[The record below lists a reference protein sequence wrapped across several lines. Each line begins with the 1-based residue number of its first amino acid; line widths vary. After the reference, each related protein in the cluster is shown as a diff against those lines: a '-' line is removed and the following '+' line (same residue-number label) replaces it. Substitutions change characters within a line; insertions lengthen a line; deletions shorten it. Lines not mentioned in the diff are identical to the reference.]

1 MTAWNSSKLRKT
13 IVQFFLFV
21 FILLAVALIS
31 LTGKKGEYIHLAGF
45 AQGTTYHITYE
56 SKKGE
61 NLQNLIDS
69 VLEDFDRSLSIYQ
82 PNSVISKFN
91 RNEPGTIA
99 DRKFKVVFD
108 KSFEVYK
115 KTNGAFD
122 ITVGPVVN
130 ALGFG
135 NTDTLRIDSTLID
148 SLLLYVGMDKVS
160 LHHDKLVK
168 QFEETILDV
177 NAIAQGYS
185 VDVIADF
192 LEARKIRTYMVEIG
206 GEVRARGK
214 NDRNQFWK
222 IGIDKPR
229 EGNMLPGSD
238 LQAIISLRNR
248 SLATSGNYRK
258 FYEKDGI
265 KFVHTINPKT
275 GYPVISNLLSATVVS
290 DDCMTA
296 DAYATAFMVFG
307 LDRSIAFLQENKF
320 LDAYLIYADEEGKF
334 RVFATPGL
342 QKYVEE

>member
-1 MTAWNSSKLRKT
+1 MTTVNNNKFRKT
-13 IVQFFLFV
+13 AVQLVLFV
-21 FILLAVALIS
+21 LIILLVCIFT
-31 LTGKKGEYIHLAGF
+31 LTGKKGEYIRLAGF
-45 AQGTTYHITYE
+45 AQGTTYHVTYE

-61 NLQNLIDS
+61 NLQNQIDS
-69 VLEDFDRSLSIYQ
+69 ILADFDMSLSIYQ
-82 PNSVISKFN
+82 PGSVISRLN
-91 RNEPGTIA
+91 RNEPGTRV
-99 DRKFKVVFD
+99 DQKFKAVFT
-108 KSFEVYK
+108 KSIEVYE

-122 ITVGPVVN
+122 ITVGPIVN

-135 NTDTLRIDSTLID
+135 NADTITVDSTIID
-148 SLLLYVGMDKVS
+148 SLLLYVGMDKIS
-160 LHHDKLVK
+160 LRDDILEKKHEGIV
-168 QFEETILDV
+168 LDV

-185 VDVIADF
+185 VDVVADF
-192 LEARKIRTYMVEIG
+192 MEALSIKNYMVEIG
-206 GEVRARGK
+206 GEVRAKGK
-214 NDRNQFWK
+214 NDRNQFWQ
-222 IGIDKPR
+222 IGIDKPQ

-265 KFVHTINPKT
+265 KFVHTVNPKT

-307 LDRSIAFLQENKF
+307 LDRSMAFLEENNF
-320 LDAYLIYADEEGKF
+320 LDAYLIYADQEGKF
-334 RVFATPGL
+334 RVFATQGL